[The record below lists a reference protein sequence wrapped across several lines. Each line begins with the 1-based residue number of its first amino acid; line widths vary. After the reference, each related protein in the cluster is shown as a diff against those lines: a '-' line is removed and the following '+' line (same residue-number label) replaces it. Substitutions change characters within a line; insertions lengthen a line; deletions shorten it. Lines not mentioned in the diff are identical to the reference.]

1 MSTCTRALF
10 LILALSLTVLAQEPV
25 PTPTPSPTVA
35 PSPSPTASTTSTPSP
50 DASPSPR
57 DPMSTPTF
65 NGLRFR
71 SIGPAFTSGRVIGFA
86 VDPKNPAKYFVGVA
100 SGGVWKTINAGTTW
114 TPVFDGEGSYSIGAI
129 VLDPKN
135 PLVVWVGTGE

>member
-10 LILALSLTVLAQEPV
+10 LILSLSFVVSAQEPPTPT
-25 PTPTPSPTVA
+25 PTPTPSATPA
-35 PSPSPTASTTSTPSP
+35 ASPSPGASATPTP
-50 DASPSPR
+50 GEAPTPR

-86 VDPKNPAKYFVGVA
+86 VDPKNPARYFVGVA
-100 SGGVWKTINAGTTW
+100 SGGVWR
-114 TPVFDGEGSYSIGAI
+114 
-129 VLDPKN
+129 
-135 PLVVWVGTGE
+135 